1 MTYGPLDHRQWFYHP
16 ELGGE
21 IFEIGDIVPDGW
33 YDSPADF
40 PENNNLPNT
49 LNELKALGKSGVI
62 ELARRE
68 GIEFDPDD
76 HFFTIVATVR
86 KALDI

>member
-1 MTYGPLDHRQWFYHP
+1 MTFGPLKTRKWFHHP
-16 ELGGE
+16 TLGSE
-21 IFEIGDIVPDGW
+21 IFEIGDLVPDGW
-33 YDSPADF
+33 YNTPADF
-40 PENNNLPNT
+40 PENNNLPQT
-49 LNELKALGKSGVI
+49 LNDLKALGKSGVI

-86 KALDI
+86 KALNI